1 MLTMPLETTKCPV
14 CGRTLALQEYV
25 KPGTRLV
32 CTDCES
38 NLYVEARRP
47 LRLKLV
53 PEEATYNANDR
64 PESYG

>member
-1 MLTMPLETTKCPV
+1 M
-14 CGRTLALQEYV
+14 
-25 KPGTRLV
+25 PGTRLV